1 MGTYLFI
8 TILYSNKSRA
18 KMRAKKRGKMSAID
32 VPALKITYRLPN
44 KLAHERNITTDRQGM
59 DRKDNNM

>member
-18 KMRAKKRGKMSAID
+18 KMRAKKRGKRSAID
-32 VPALKITYRLPN
+32 VPALKITYRLSN
-44 KLAHERNITTDRQGM
+44 KLVHERNITTDRQGM